1 MAKAALFEKSKK
13 DSEPKGM
20 KEGSK
25 KEESLDRKEMR
36 KSTPTSTKMSAP
48 AKTSRPAKVP
58 MAVAKKKPAPARNKG
73 SSLPTAPDADG
84 DY

>member
-25 KEESLDRKEMR
+25 KEEAMDRKEMR
-36 KSTPTSTKMSAP
+36 KSSIPSKLSAP

-73 SSLPTAPDADG
+73 ASLPTAPDADG